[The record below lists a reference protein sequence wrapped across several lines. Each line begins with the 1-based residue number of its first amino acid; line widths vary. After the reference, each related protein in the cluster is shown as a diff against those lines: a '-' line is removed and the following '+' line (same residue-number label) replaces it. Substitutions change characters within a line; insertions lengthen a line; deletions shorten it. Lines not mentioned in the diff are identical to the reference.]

1 MYPVLA
7 QDQGKK
13 LFFRRV
19 FEDYSNKL
27 GVKYEDYDPSK
38 VQKLKNTFVHNVIQN
53 KTRVNFEHFE
63 NIYNK
68 KVFTENKL
76 KILK

>member
-38 VQKLKNTFVHNVIQN
+38 V
-53 KTRVNFEHFE
+53 
-63 NIYNK
+63 
-68 KVFTENKL
+68 
-76 KILK
+76 